1 MGCFCQ
7 HLGPSGC
14 SLPLPPLWFLSSTHP
29 RKGNQLIHT
38 KRQILASSTMWVR
51 YLDFNRGISER
62 VNLGN
67 DGEGCHLG
75 ELLFQKTALS
85 IHSRLVNISE
95 FPEKMGNLYF
105 LPINST
111 KTKFFLQHSNFFQFF
126 PTMLHTRKAAKCKA
140 STKPHPVVSS
150 PS

>member
-1 MGCFCQ
+1 M
-7 HLGPSGC
+7 
-14 SLPLPPLWFLSSTHP
+14 
-29 RKGNQLIHT
+29 
-38 KRQILASSTMWVR
+38 MWVR
-51 YLDFNRGISER
+51 YLGFNRGISER

-85 IHSRLVNISE
+85 IHSRLANISE

-111 KTKFFLQHSNFFQFF
+111 KTKFFLQHSNLLQFF
-126 PTMLHTRKAAKCKA
+126 PTLRTSKA